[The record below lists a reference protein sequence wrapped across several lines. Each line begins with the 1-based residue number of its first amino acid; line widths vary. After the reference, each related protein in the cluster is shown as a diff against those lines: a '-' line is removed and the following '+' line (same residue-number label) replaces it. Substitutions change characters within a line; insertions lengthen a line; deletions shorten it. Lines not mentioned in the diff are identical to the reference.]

1 MEIKAEPITKVVNF
15 RLTFDVYKQY
25 LKESEKKKIT
35 LTDCILEKLNDS
47 TKVKPLEKRI
57 QELQKQN
64 KELISNFLNVYGK
77 FTVYAVKNG
86 DVNNQELAEIISSL
100 KGLL

>member
-1 MEIKAEPITKVVNF
+1 METKAEPITKVVNF

-47 TKVKPLEKRI
+47 EYFSPATARKDKGFFDKM
-57 QELQKQN
+57 
-64 KELISNFLNVYGK
+64 KEWF
-77 FTVYAVKNG
+77 
-86 DVNNQELAEIISSL
+86 
-100 KGLL
+100 